1 MLVRWYQ
8 GAPFAFT
15 VDGPSGLDLTTATSI
30 TVQLSKA
37 SGPFSF
43 SNTVDVTKTL
53 TDGVTVV
60 SPTIFTVEF
69 DESDSED
76 LSGSYRMQ
84 FNIVD
89 VSGVPAIWAISPI
102 PIIATLQ

>member
-1 MLVRWYQ
+1 M
-8 GAPFAFT
+8 
-15 VDGPSGLDLTTATSI
+15 
-30 TVQLSKA
+30 
-37 SGPFSF
+37 
-43 SNTVDVTKTL
+43 DVTKTL

-60 SPTIFTVEF
+60 SATVFTVEF

-89 VSGVPAIWAISPI
+89 VSGIPAIWAILPLQNGVRGL
-102 PIIATLQ
+102 IILGLCGLLGSDALETGIEDQKSRI

>member
-1 MLVRWYQ
+1 MLIRWYQ

-15 VDGPSGLDLTTATSI
+15 IDGPTNLDLTTALSI

-60 SPTIFTVEF
+60 STSVFTVEF
-69 DESDSED
+69 DEDDSED

-89 VSGVPAIWAISPI
+89 VSGIPAVWAISPI
-102 PIIATLQ
+102 PIIATLT

>member
-8 GAPFAFT
+8 GAPFTFT
-15 VDGPSGLDLTTATSI
+15 VDGPSGLDLTTALSI

-37 SGPFSF
+37 LGPFSF
-43 SNTVDVTKTL
+43 SSTVDVTKTL
-53 TDGVTVV
+53 ADGVTVV
-60 SPTIFTVEF
+60 SAGVFTVEF
-69 DESDSED
+69 DADDTED

-89 VSGVPAIWAISPI
+89 VSGIPAIWAISPI
-102 PIIATLQ
+102 PIIATL